1 MSEHQ
6 IIREI
11 RTDDIPS
18 LFEVRI
24 ATWHNDRGREELSAM
39 GITHESVQRLL
50 AESHRGWLCEVDS
63 RVIGFA
69 IGDKSNGEM
78 WVIAV
83 LKQYEG
89 RGIGRRLLS
98 LVESWLF
105 SEGWN
110 EIWLTTDPDE
120 TFRAVGFYRSCGW
133 ADWKIEPGGD
143 RFMKKGIASQNS
155 ASSSHLPGRDN
166 G

>member
-1 MSEHQ
+1 MSENQ

-11 RTDDIPS
+11 RADDIPS

-50 AESHRGWLCEVDS
+50 ADSHRGWLCEVES

-83 LKQYEG
+83 LEEYEG

-98 LVESWLF
+98 LVEAWLF
-105 SEGWN
+105 SEGWH
-110 EIWLTTDPDE
+110 EIWLTTDPDNQRF
-120 TFRAVGFYRSCGW
+120 FRHLWTAPRVVLGCCAGRV
-133 ADWKIEPGGD
+133 AHP
-143 RFMKKGIASQNS
+143 S
-155 ASSSHLPGRDN
+155 AHVSSRIGY
-166 G
+166 